1 MTIGEK
7 LRELRGKKIRKTVAE
22 ELGITESSLS
32 NYENNYRIPRD
43 EIKKRIANYYKVSV
57 ESIFFEE

>member
-57 ESIFFEE
+57 ESIFIAE